1 MTILRAVAVSGGYGD
16 AVVVRGVDLE
26 IAAGTCTAVLGPN
39 GAGKST
45 LLRLLAGI
53 LPSTSGRVELSGR
66 PLASW
71 RRREVAQRLGY
82 LPQWVDFSFPL
93 SVAEV
98 VEQGRAP
105 HLGPWRP
112 PSPADRAAVRRAMER
127 LGLAPFAHR
136 PVRSLSGGERQ
147 RVLLARA
154 LATEP
159 LAVLLDEP
167 SAALDV
173 RHQLEFGDVVRDL
186 LRHGTAVV
194 LVVHDWNLGLRLAD
208 QLVLLK
214 NGCVVA
220 RGTPGALA
228 DAALFRSVFG
238 VRVQVVASDGAPP
251 HIVPLGLA

>member
-1 MTILRAVAVSGGYGD
+1 VTLLRAAALCGGYGGST
-16 AVVVRGVDLE
+16 VVHDVDLE
-26 IAAGTCTAVLGPN
+26 VEAGTCTAILGPN

-53 LPSTSGRVELSGR
+53 LPPTSGAIELLGR
-66 PLASW
+66 PFNRW
-71 RRREVAQRLGY
+71 RRREIAKRLGY

-112 PSPADRAAVRRAMER
+112 PSPADRAAVRRAMDR
-127 LGLAPFAHR
+127 LGLAPFARR

-147 RVLLARA
+147 RVLLARV

-173 RHQLEFGDVVRDL
+173 RHQLEFGEVVRDL
-186 LRHGTAVV
+186 LRQGTSVV

-208 QLVLLK
+208 QLLLLK
-214 NGCVVA
+214 EGRVVA
-220 RGTPGALA
+220 RGGPDALA

-238 VRVQVVASDGAPP
+238 VTVRVVAGDGAVP
-251 HIVPLGLA
+251 HIVPVGLS